1 MAVYKVPQ
9 DVEAEDK
16 LVGPFGFRQFV
27 YLGIAGGLGFV
38 AYLLFRINPV
48 LITIP
53 LPVIGF
59 FVILALPLRKEQPM
73 ETYLLALLR
82 FYMKPKLRLWN
93 PDGTITY
100 VEIVAPKTIERV
112 LSKEYGAEAAT
123 ERLDYL
129 ARVMDSRG
137 WSLKGEGAHP
147 GASLTATV
155 AAEAQT
161 ANDIMDDHAELAK
174 SFDEKIAQ
182 KDEQRRQEVVTQMRK
197 AASAP
202 KQQSQAITPAMAGI
216 TPTPTGGDGTP
227 PAFNPYPTSMHQ
239 RIILPMGD
247 QAAQAAQA
255 AHTSQTAADNKP
267 ATPKKA
273 NQQKQASAVPAPVS
287 PDIIRLASND
297 DLSISA
303 IAHEAHRLSA
313 KEGEEVVIELH

>member
-53 LPVIGF
+53 LPIIGF

-100 VEIVAPKTIERV
+100 VEIVAPKTVERT
-112 LSKEYGAEAAT
+112 LHKELGGEAAT

-137 WSLKGEGAHP
+137 WSLKGESAHP

-155 AAEAQT
+155 AAEAAT
-161 ANDIMDDHAELAK
+161 TSDIMDDHAELAK

-182 KDEQRRQEVVTQMRK
+182 KDEERRQQVVKQMQK
-197 AASAP
+197 AATAP
-202 KQQSQAITPAMAGI
+202 PAQSQAITPAMAGI
-216 TPTPTGGDGTP
+216 TAAPAGSDDNV
-227 PAFNPYPTSMHQ
+227 AFNPYPTSMHQ

-255 AHTSQTAADNKP
+255 AQATKATKPKAKNK
-267 ATPKKA
+267 AS
-273 NQQKQASAVPAPVS
+273 QQKQPSAVPAPVS
-287 PDIIRLASND
+287 PDIIRLANND